1 MAVKTTPAYKLA
13 LQLAFEAEKKL
24 SRFKRLFYAV
34 EDKKLLSHSII
45 MAGQMISS
53 DEHAQQKL
61 YKAAHK
67 YLSLPAN
74 DPIDSVQ
81 KAAIRANKL
90 AKREAI
96 SGQSDRRPAPTFINI
111 DIEVFHVVG
120 VIRNA
125 LLQIKTAKKEGKSSS
140 IYLAHIGRAINNLLY
155 KIKTIDNLHTRYA
168 YLSRI
173 RTSINDQFDGQTL
186 ALVKKYTARLQ
197 DDVATRFKK
206 RYYQTKVINRKKYTL
221 SAFEAKQLIKEA
233 EDEIVR
239 QSDKPKSWAKLAVCL
254 ALVTGRR
261 PYEICKIGAFSVKDS
276 HSMTMSGLA
285 KQKNIEDFL
294 SKSVTFPTLIN
305 ANMVM
310 IGINVLRNKK
320 DFTRFDD
327 YRAFD
332 KSANTPM
339 RKALFD
345 ADGTYQSILQI
356 ENHDIKLTPKMLRQ
370 VYAAIAKYQLQKQ
383 FPSKTD
389 TFYDQKLADILGHN
403 AETDIQTVQSYK
415 DFAVFDDVDKGKRD
429 D

>member
-1 MAVKTTPAYKLA
+1 MAIKTTPAYKLA
-13 LQLAFEAEKKL
+13 LQLAFEAEKDI
-24 SRFKRLFYAV
+24 SRFKRLFDEV
-34 EDKKLLSHSII
+34 VDKKLLSHSII
-45 MAGQMISS
+45 MAGQMVSS

-96 SGQSDRRPAPTFINI
+96 SGKSNRRPEPTLINI
-111 DIEVFHVVG
+111 DIEVFHIVG
-120 VIRNA
+120 VINNA
-125 LLQIKTAKKEGKSSS
+125 LGQINEAKEKGKRSSV
-140 IYLAHIGRAINNLLY
+140 YLAHIGRAINNLLY
-155 KIKTIDNLHTRYA
+155 KIKTIDNLHTRYS
-168 YLSRI
+168 YISRI
-173 RTSINDQFDGQTL
+173 KTAINAEFEGETL
-186 ALVKKYTARLQ
+186 EIVKKYTAGLH
-197 DDVATRFKK
+197 DEIATRFKK

-221 SAFEAKQLIKEA
+221 SASEVDSLIQEA

-239 QSDKPKSWAKLAVCL
+239 QSDKPRSWAKLAVCL

-261 PYEICKIGAFSVKDS
+261 PYEICKIGVFKVNDS
-276 HSMTMSGLA
+276 HSMTMSGVA
-285 KQKNIEDFL
+285 KQKNREDFL

-310 IGINVLRNKK
+310 MGINVLRKRK

-332 KSANTPM
+332 KSANTPL

-345 ADGTYQSILQI
+345 AGGTYKSILQI
-356 ENHDIKLTPKMLRQ
+356 TTQNIQLTPKMLRQ
-370 VYAAIAKYQLQKQ
+370 VYAAITKYRLQKQ
-383 FPSKTD
+383 FPRKTD
-389 TFYDQKLADILGHN
+389 TFYDNKLADILGHN

-415 DFAVFDDVDKGKRD
+415 DFAVFDDDEGKHD
-429 D
+429 E

>member
-13 LQLAFEAEKKL
+13 LKLAFEAEKNF
-24 SRFKRLFYAV
+24 SRFKRLFDEV

-53 DEHAQQKL
+53 DTDAQQKL

-67 YLSLPAN
+67 HLSLPAN

-96 SGQSDRRPAPTFINI
+96 SGESDRRPAPTFINI
-111 DIEVFHVVG
+111 DIEVLHIVG
-120 VIRNA
+120 VINNA
-125 LLQIKTAKKEGKSSS
+125 LSQMALAQKENKSAT

-155 KIKTIDNLHTRYA
+155 KIKTIDNLHTRYS
-168 YLSRI
+168 YISRI
-173 RTSINDQFDGQTL
+173 KTAINDQFEGDHL
-186 ALVKKYTARLQ
+186 ELVKKYTSRLH

-221 SAFEAKQLIKEA
+221 SACEVNRLIKEA

-239 QSDKPKSWAKLAVCL
+239 QSAHTKSWAKLAVCL

-261 PYEICKIGAFSVKDS
+261 PYEICKIGAFSVEDS
-276 HSMTMSGLA
+276 HNMTMSGLA
-285 KQKNIEDFL
+285 KQKNIEDFIA
-294 SKSVTFPTLIN
+294 KSVTFPTLIN

-310 IGINVLRNKK
+310 MGIQALRQKK
-320 DFTRFDD
+320 DFSVFDN

-332 KSANTPM
+332 KSASTPM

-345 ADGTYQSILQI
+345 ADGSYKSILHI
-356 ENHDIKLTPKMLRQ
+356 ESQDIKLTPKMLRQ
-370 VYAAIAKYQLQKQ
+370 VYAAIAKYHLQKQ
-383 FPSKTD
+383 FPRKTD
-389 TFYDQKLADILGHN
+389 TFYDHKLADILGHN

-415 DFAVFDDVDKGKRD
+415 DFAVFDDVKESTD
-429 D
+429 